1 MNRAFPCRLYKT
13 FSPGSCEVLM
23 MSRSRDIIFL
33 LGAGASAEAGIPISG
48 QMINLVEESLKGKSE
63 LDLYNHVKSAIHFSA
78 GIKGRFGD
86 AVPFNIETLVNTLYE
101 LERNEEHP
109 LYPFIASWNSR
120 FVALAGA
127 DFSEVRKFRQRIL
140 ANLKKW
146 MCPEDAARANYY
158 RGLVKLQRD
167 LTYPLHVFSLN
178 YDLCIEHLNQADFRV
193 ETGFADYG
201 PNHCWDWERFVDM
214 ETGNNIAPQL
224 VLYKLHGSINWKR
237 NAAKELFSVEQIESV
252 DADKIE
258 VIFGREFK
266 LEAADPYLFFA
277 YKFRDFSLETK
288 LIVTLGYGFGD
299 GHINKMLTQS
309 LRNDSERRMFVIRHC
324 NETDCAATKDEV
336 VGLLELDSN
345 QKDQVIVHAGSAKKF
360 LETPDLA
367 KLLVSLIPPSK
378 DVPF

>member
-1 MNRAFPCRLYKT
+1 
-13 FSPGSCEVLM
+13 M

-33 LGAGASAEAGIPISG
+33 LGAGASAEAGIPVSG
-48 QMINLVEESLKGKSE
+48 QMIHLVEKSLNTHAE
-63 LDLYNHVKSAIHFSA
+63 RDLYNHVKSAIHFSS
-78 GIKGRFGD
+78 GLKGRFGD

-127 DFSEVRKFRQRIL
+127 NFGEVRKFRQQIL
-140 ANLKKW
+140 AALKKW
-146 MCPEDAARANYY
+146 MCPEDAAKGNYY
-158 RGLVKLQRD
+158 RGLIKLQRD
-167 LTYPLHVFSLN
+167 LNYPLHVFSLN
-178 YDLCIEHLNQADFRV
+178 YDLCVERLNQTDFRV

-201 PNHCWDWERFVDM
+201 PDHPWDWERFVDM
-214 ETGNNIAPQL
+214 ETSNNVAPQL

-237 NAAKELFSVEQIESV
+237 NPAKELFSVEQIESV
-252 DADKIE
+252 DADKME

-277 YKFRDFSLETK
+277 YKFRDLSLETR

-299 GHINKMLTQS
+299 GHINKMLAQS
-309 LRNDSERRMFVIRHC
+309 LRNEPERRLLVIQRCLDSECPSKREEVIG
-324 NETDCAATKDEV
+324 A
-336 VGLLELDSN
+336 LELDTT
-345 QKDQVIVHAGSAKKF
+345 QRDQVLVHPGSAKEF
-360 LETPDLA
+360 LQTQNLA
-367 KLLVSLIPPSK
+367 ELLVSKIPASK

>member
-1 MNRAFPCRLYKT
+1 
-13 FSPGSCEVLM
+13 M

-33 LGAGASAEAGIPISG
+33 LGAGASAEAGIPVSG
-48 QMINLVEESLKGKSE
+48 QMIHLVEKSLNGQAE
-63 LDLYNHVKSAIHFSA
+63 LGLYNHVKSAIHFSA
-78 GIKGRFGD
+78 GLKGNFGD

-127 DFSEVRKFRQRIL
+127 DFGEVRKFRQRIL
-140 ANLKKW
+140 KDLKKW
-146 MCPEDAARANYY
+146 MCPEDAALANYY
-158 RGLVKLQRD
+158 RGLVTLQRD
-167 LTYPLHVFSLN
+167 LNYPLHVFSLN
-178 YDLCIEHLNQADFRV
+178 YDLCVERLNQADFRV
-193 ETGFADYG
+193 ETGFEDYG
-201 PNHCWDWERFVDM
+201 PNHSWDWERFVDM
-214 ETGNNIAPQL
+214 ETSNNIAPQL

-237 NAAKELFSVEQIESV
+237 NTSTKELFSVEQIESV
-252 DADKIE
+252 DADRME

-277 YKFRDFSLETK
+277 YKFRDLSLETK

-309 LRNDSERRMFVIRHC
+309 LRNDPERRLLVIQRC
-324 NETDCAATKDEV
+324 GEADCAAKKDEV
-336 VGLLELDSN
+336 VTSLELDAN
-345 QKDQVIVHAGSAKKF
+345 QKDQVVVRGGSAKEF
-360 LETPDLA
+360 LETQHLA
-367 KLLVSLIPPSK
+367 ELLVSFIPPSK